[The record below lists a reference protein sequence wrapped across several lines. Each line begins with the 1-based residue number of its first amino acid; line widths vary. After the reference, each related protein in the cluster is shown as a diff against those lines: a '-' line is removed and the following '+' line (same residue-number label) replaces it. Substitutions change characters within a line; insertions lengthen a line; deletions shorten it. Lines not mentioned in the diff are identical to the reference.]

1 MPDMKKISFVFFI
14 ASLISHNTFAQNATI
29 KIDVSRTIGEI
40 DPNIYGVF
48 MEPIHL
54 NGRRLGL
61 T

>member
-14 ASLISHNTFAQNATI
+14 ASLISHNIFAQNATI

-48 MEPIHL
+48 MEPVLIP
-54 NGRRLGL
+54 
-61 T
+61 